1 MMAGDERHGSQGC
14 PRILIIGVGNEY
26 RRDDG
31 VGPVVA
37 RWLKE
42 KGLPNTT
49 IIEET
54 GEGAALMERWKGA
67 DVVILLDAASSGAE
81 PGTVHRFEAQARS
94 IPTMSFR
101 SSTHAFGLAEAV
113 ELARTFNQLP
123 PRLIVY
129 GIEGKRF
136 EAGIG
141 LSPEVERAA
150 REVAEHVIRDVP
162 LTPAHDGCQV
172 PGSRVGE
179 EKR

>member
-1 MMAGDERHGSQGC
+1 MAGDERHGSQGC

-26 RRDDG
+26 RHDDG

-37 RWLKE
+37 RKLKA
-42 KGLPNTT
+42 KGLPNTM

-54 GEGAALMERWKGA
+54 GEGSTLMERWKDA
-67 DVVILLDAASSGAE
+67 DTVILLDAVSSGAE
-81 PGTVHRFEAQARS
+81 PGTVHRFEAHARS

-101 SSTHAFGLAEAV
+101 FSTHAFSIAEAV

-141 LSPEVERAA
+141 LSPEVGKAA
-150 REVAEHVIRDVP
+150 REVAERVIRDVHK
-162 LTPAHDGCQV
+162 TPA
-172 PGSRVGE
+172 R
-179 EKR
+179 